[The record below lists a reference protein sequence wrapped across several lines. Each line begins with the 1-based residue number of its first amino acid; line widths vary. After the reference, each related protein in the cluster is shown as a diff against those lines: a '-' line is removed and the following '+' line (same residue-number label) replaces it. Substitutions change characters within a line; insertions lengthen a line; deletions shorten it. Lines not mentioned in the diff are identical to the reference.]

1 MENRLFEFTMRV
13 LYVDGC
19 ELPEGARG
27 AYIPCYS
34 CAPDYQ
40 SALRKGVAAIG
51 ATGCRFDDIKGP
63 AREIPASDWASY
75 VAKVW
80 PDAVNHLPSQAELSS
95 MIVKGSVFFGPF
107 AVFDD
112 GDSSGS

>member
-1 MENRLFEFTMRV
+1 MENKLFEFTLRV
-13 LYVDGC
+13 LRVDGC
-19 ELPEGARG
+19 ELPEGALG

-40 SALRKGVAAIG
+40 SALKKGVAAVG

-75 VAKVW
+75 VEKVW
-80 PDAVNHLPSQAELSS
+80 PDAANLLPSQSELSS

-107 AVFDD
+107 AVFNEA
-112 GDSSGS
+112 SA